1 MRHVA
6 TVSFSGL
13 DLDRSEKVGTVEQ
26 HITKR

>member
-13 DLDRSEKVGTVEQ
+13 DLDRSEKVGTVE